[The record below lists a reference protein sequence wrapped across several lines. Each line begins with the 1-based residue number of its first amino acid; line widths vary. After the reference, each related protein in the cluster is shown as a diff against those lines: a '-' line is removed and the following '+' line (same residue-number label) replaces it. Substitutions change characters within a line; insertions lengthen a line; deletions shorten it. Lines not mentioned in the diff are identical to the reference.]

1 MRFALQIFA
10 VAASGLACTPVSA
23 ADYVKS
29 ESGDASVYSRAVIA
43 TGGRIRRLTG
53 ADAGHYPQSLRQSA
67 AEFFKTDFPA
77 LLHGRAVSATNN
89 RVFPKVKKTPL
100 RLFCAQK
107 SACKCVV
114 APHQKILTP
123 I

>member
-77 LLHGRAVSATNN
+77 STQITVAGFAGVRTSWSKFRPRQNRIGGASA
-89 RVFPKVKKTPL
+89 RPRRK
-100 RLFCAQK
+100 RYQ
-107 SACKCVV
+107 
-114 APHQKILTP
+114 
-123 I
+123 